1 MLHFYALI
9 IFAIMLCLSSW
20 GWAILPDKMERA
32 LKHEQ
37 GVTVPPD
44 ESQSYVE

>member
-9 IFAIMLCLSSW
+9 IFAIMICLSSW
-20 GWAILPDKMERA
+20 GWAIFPDKRERA
-32 LKHEQ
+32 LLKHEQ

-44 ESQSYVE
+44 ES